1 MESTMYTLRISR
13 PDTKQTVTPR
23 PRRKHKNHTPAIL
36 CVLAGFLIAIGLLY
50 EVQTAPMATSPSAS
64 SFEVQVAMKETPV
77 PMTKAIPEP
86 EEEAIPTL
94 INYELPDV
102 YYGDGLDFSYFQPYM
117 DWRMITNPSAPAYA
131 VVNDDQMY
139 IDENGICRYHTTEDQ
154 FTINGQ
160 DDYVIAL
167 GTFYKEKGTVGNRYL
182 ITTTTGQ
189 YTAITGDEKADIHTD
204 EYNMFV
210 RHGENGQY
218 AGVIEFLVE
227 SDQLPEIV
235 RQTGTMSFVGAP
247 IGGTILSIQ
256 EIIE

>member
-13 PDTKQTVTPR
+13 LNTKQTVTPR
-23 PRRKHKNHTPAIL
+23 PRRKRKNHTPAIL
-36 CVLAGFLIAIGLLY
+36 CVLAGFLITVGLLY
-50 EVQTAPMATSPSAS
+50 EAQPTPMATSPSVSINA
-64 SFEVQVAMKETPV
+64 QDAMEKTPAPTV
-77 PMTKAIPEP
+77 KVVPEP
-86 EEEAIPTL
+86 EEASIPTL
-94 INYELPDV
+94 INYELPDI
-102 YYGDGLDFSYFQPYM
+102 YYGDELDFSYFQPYM
-117 DWRMITNPSAPAYA
+117 DWRKITNPTTPAYA

-139 IDENGICRYHTTEDQ
+139 VDENGICRYHTADDQ
-154 FTINGQ
+154 FTIDGQ

-167 GTFYKEKGTVGNRYL
+167 GTFYKEKGMVGNRYL

-204 EYNMFV
+204 EHNMFV

-247 IGGTILSIQ
+247 IGGTIMSIQ
-256 EIIE
+256 EIVE